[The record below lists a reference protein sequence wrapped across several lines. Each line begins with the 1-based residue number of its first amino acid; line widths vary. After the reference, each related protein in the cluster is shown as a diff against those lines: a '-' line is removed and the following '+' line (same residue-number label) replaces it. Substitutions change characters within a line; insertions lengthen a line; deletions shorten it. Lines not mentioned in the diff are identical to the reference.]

1 MMNYNDLTPEQKKLV
16 EECHTP
22 EELFA
27 LAKREGLK
35 IPEEDLERIAGG
47 QGWQLPN
54 CPNCGSDKTYNNGSG
69 YSCKACGNSWS

>member
-16 EECHTP
+16 EGCHTP

-47 QGWQLPN
+47 QGWQLPD